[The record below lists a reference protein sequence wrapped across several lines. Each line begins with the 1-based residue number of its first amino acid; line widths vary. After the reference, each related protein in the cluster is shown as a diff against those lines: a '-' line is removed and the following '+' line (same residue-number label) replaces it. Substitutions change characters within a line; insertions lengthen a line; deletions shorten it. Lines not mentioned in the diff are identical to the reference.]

1 MCQDCERWLFYLMWK
16 KQRVELNKT
25 KVKKQGTR
33 FQAKEVVF
41 KTPETNLNEME
52 IKYLPENDFQIIIIK
67 IHIEVR
73 KENYQLSN
81 NFKKG

>member
-1 MCQDCERWLFYLMWK
+1 MSRLWEVTILF
-16 KQRVELNKT
+16 N
-25 KVKKQGTR
+25 VKKATSRVKQNKSEETGTR

-41 KTPETNLNEME
+41 KMPETNLNEME
-52 IKYLPENDFQIIIIK
+52 IKYLPENDFKIIIIK

>member
-1 MCQDCERWLFYLMWK
+1 MTILF
-16 KQRVELNKT
+16 N
-25 KVKKQGTR
+25 VKKATSRVKQNKSEETGTR

-52 IKYLPENDFQIIIIK
+52 IKYLPENDFKIIIIK

>member
-1 MCQDCERWLFYLMWK
+1 MSRLWEVTILF
-16 KQRVELNKT
+16 N
-25 KVKKQGTR
+25 VKKATSRVKQNKSEETGTR

-52 IKYLPENDFQIIIIK
+52 IKYLPENDFKIIIIK